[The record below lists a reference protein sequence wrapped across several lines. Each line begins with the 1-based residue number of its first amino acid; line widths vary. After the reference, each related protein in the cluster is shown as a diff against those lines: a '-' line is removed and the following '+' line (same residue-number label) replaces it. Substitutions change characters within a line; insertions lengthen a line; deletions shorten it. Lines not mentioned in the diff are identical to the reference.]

1 VDLILLFGI
10 ALGLAMD
17 AFSVAIGVS
26 IALGGTDR
34 RQTFRLA
41 WHFGLFQALMPIIGW
56 AAGASIRPWI
66 ESWDHWLAF
75 ALLFVVGG
83 RMILESIRGR
93 DAGPQP
99 ADPTRGWSLVVL
111 SVATSIDALAVG
123 LSFAALGVR
132 VWFPAAIIGLTAGLM
147 TLLGTLGGRA
157 LGARFGSRVAIV
169 GGIVLITIGAWIVID
184 HVILG

>member
-1 VDLILLFGI
+1 MDLIVLLGI

-26 IALGGTDR
+26 VALGGTDG

-41 WHFGLFQALMPIIGW
+41 WHFGLFQALMPVIGW
-56 AAGASIRPWI
+56 YAGSSMRPWI

-75 ALLFVVGG
+75 FLLLVVGG
-83 RMILESIRGR
+83 RMILESLRSADGGN
-93 DAGPQP
+93 APN
-99 ADPTRGWSLVVL
+99 DPTRGWSLVVL

-123 LSFAALGVR
+123 LTFAALGVG
-132 VWFPAAIIGLTAGLM
+132 VWIPAAIIGVTAGVM
-147 TLLGTLGGRA
+147 TLIGTFGGRA
-157 LGARFGSRVAIV
+157 LGLRFGKRMAVV
-169 GGIVLITIGAWIVID
+169 GGVVLIAIGTWIVIE